1 MKSILLA
8 FLLLLTVSFAQAHIK
23 VAPAVDLNSYMG
35 KWYEIARLPNAFEE
49 DCAENVTAE
58 YALRNDGEINVVNS
72 CDTFDG
78 DRSVADGL
86 AWRPDPNEPTKLKV
100 SFVPFLKRFHLFGGD
115 YWIFDVDES
124 KYALVG
130 SPDLEYLWI
139 LSRTP
144 ELDVD
149 TIDKL
154 LDLMIHMGVEA
165 KYLIFTKQSQPES

>member
-1 MKSILLA
+1 MKHLLLSLSILLISSV
-8 FLLLLTVSFAQAHIK
+8 TQAHVE
-23 VAPAVDLNSYMG
+23 VAPAVDLKAYMG
-35 KWYEIARLPNAFEE
+35 TWYEIARLPNSFEE
-49 DCAENVTAE
+49 DCAENVIAD
-58 YALRNDGEINVVNS
+58 YALREDGEINVVNS

-78 DRSVADGL
+78 GRSVADGL
-86 AWRPDPNEPTKLKV
+86 AWQPNPDETTKLKV
-100 SFVPFLKRFHLFGGD
+100 SFVPFLKRLHLFGGD

-130 SPDLEYLWI
+130 SPDLDYLWI

-154 LDLMIHMGVEA
+154 LDLMIHMGVET
-165 KYLIFTKQSQPES
+165 KYLIFTKQNN

>member
-1 MKSILLA
+1 MKSFLLA
-8 FLLLLTVSFAQAHIK
+8 FSLLLITSFAHAHIE
-23 VAPAVDLNSYMG
+23 VAPTVDLNSYMG
-35 KWYEIARLPNAFEE
+35 KWYEIARLPNSFEE
-49 DCAENVTAE
+49 DCAENVMAE
-58 YALRNDGEINVVNS
+58 YTLRDDGEINVVNS
-72 CDTFDG
+72 CDTFEG
-78 DRSVADGL
+78 NRSVADGL
-86 AWRPDPNEPTKLKV
+86 AWRPDPNEPAKLKV

-149 TIDKL
+149 KIDKL
-154 LDLMIHMGVEA
+154 LDLMIHMGVET
-165 KYLIFTKQSQPES
+165 KYLIFVKQRNT